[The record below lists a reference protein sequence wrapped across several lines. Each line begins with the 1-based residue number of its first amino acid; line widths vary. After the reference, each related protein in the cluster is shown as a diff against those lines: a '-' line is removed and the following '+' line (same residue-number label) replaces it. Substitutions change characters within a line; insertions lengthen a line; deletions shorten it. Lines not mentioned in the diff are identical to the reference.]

1 MRAVVLSIGTELT
14 RGELINRNAAWLSE
28 RLTSMGCAVVEHAT
42 LPDDVDD
49 IVAALHRLSAQ
60 AGVMVATGG
69 LGPTSDDLTTA
80 AVAAAAGVGLTRH
93 EPSLEAIR
101 RRYASRGRE
110 MSAAAEKQAD
120 FPEGAEPLPNS
131 DGTAPGFTIRLGQ
144 CRAFFLPGVPRE
156 MSRMFD
162 DQVVPMV
169 GPDVERTSAQVRLR
183 TFGLPESRVA
193 ELLEGVEA
201 THDGI
206 TLGYRATFPEI
217 EVKVFAKS
225 DNGTKAS
232 ALLGPAVDDV
242 RARLGDAVFGEG
254 TTTYA
259 AYVGRILRDRGL
271 KLALAES
278 CTGGLAGSMITD
290 VPGSS
295 DYMLLSA
302 VTYSN
307 AAKTKILGV
316 ADELLRS
323 YGAVSAECAEAMAMG
338 ARRVSGADVA
348 VSITGIAGPG
358 GGSEAKP
365 VGTVFLGVST
375 ADGARTEQHT
385 LSGDRR
391 RIRVRAA
398 YLALRLVTQAAL
410 S

>member
-1 MRAVVLSIGTELT
+1 MRAIVLSIGTELT

-28 RLTSMGCAVVEHAT
+28 RLTSIGCTVTEHAT
-42 LPDDVDD
+42 LPDDEDA
-49 IVAALHRLSAQ
+49 IVAALHRLTAEG
-60 AGVMVATGG
+60 GVLVATGG
-69 LGPTSDDLTTA
+69 LGPTTDDLTTA
-80 AVAAAAGVGLTRH
+80 AVAKAAGVALVRH

-101 RRYASRGRE
+101 RRYTSRGRE
-110 MSAAAEKQAD
+110 MTAGAEKQAD
-120 FPEGAEPLPNS
+120 FPDGATPLPNV
-131 DGTAPGFTIRLGQ
+131 DGTAPGFTLTLGK
-144 CRAFFLPGVPRE
+144 CRTFFMPGVPRE

-162 DQVVPMV
+162 DQIVPMV
-169 GPDVERTSAQVRLR
+169 GPEVERTSAQVRLR

-193 ELLEGVEA
+193 EMLEGVEDA
-201 THDGI
+201 HEGV

-225 DNGTKAS
+225 DNGTRAS
-232 ALLGPAVDDV
+232 ALLGPAVEDV
-242 RARLGDAVFGEG
+242 RGRLGDAVFGEG
-254 TTTYA
+254 VTTYA

-271 KLALAES
+271 TLALAES

-307 AAKTKILGV
+307 ASKTKLLGV
-316 ADELLRS
+316 ADELMRS
-323 YGAVSAECAEAMAMG
+323 YGAVSDQCAEAMAVG
-338 ARRVSGADVA
+338 ARRASGADIA

-358 GGSEAKP
+358 GGSVDKP
-365 VGTVFLGVST
+365 VGTVFLAVCT
-375 ADGARTEQHT
+375 EDGTRSEVHK

-398 YLALRLVTQAAL
+398 YLALRLVTQAAIA
-410 S
+410 